1 MTTWVE
7 HPEGGRDRG
16 PRGLARA
23 WVEVLVRPG
32 RFFRNG
38 VAPGDQAPGLTFAVA
53 VAVAYV
59 GGRFL
64 LVPGARPAFFAS
76 EVASV
81 VVGLLVAALVVAPA
95 ALHLTAA
102 LLVVLLAL
110 LVRDRAGVSET
121 VQVVAYASA
130 PMALAGVGVS
140 PWLCAVA
147 GPGGAV
153 TCAGLATAVA
163 GLRVLLACWGAG
175 LLVYGL
181 AVVHGTSLVRAAAAA
196 ALPALLVFGYLFG
209 GVFALESLLGVEL
222 VSRAPEA
229 TSAGARSVEPGT
241 ADATPADMA
250 RQIPER
256 RILPPP

>member
-7 HPEGGRDRG
+7 RPEGGRDRG

-64 LVPGARPAFFAS
+64 LLPGARPDFFAS
-76 EVASV
+76 EAASV
-81 VVGLLVAALVVAPA
+81 AVGLLVAALVVAPA

-102 LLVVLLAL
+102 LLVVPLAL

-121 VQVVAYASA
+121 VQVVAYATA
-130 PMALAGVGVS
+130 PMALAGVGVP
-140 PWLCAVA
+140 PWLCAA
-147 GPGGAV
+147 TGAGGAV

-181 AVVHGTSLVRAAAAA
+181 AVVHETSPVRAAAAA
-196 ALPALLVFGYLFG
+196 AIPALLVFGYLFG
-209 GVFALESLLGVEL
+209 GVSALESLLGVEL
-222 VSRAPEA
+222 VTRPTDAAPAHA
-229 TSAGARSVEPGT
+229 TS
-241 ADATPADMA
+241 ADMA
-250 RQIPER
+250 RQIPQR
-256 RILPPP
+256 RLLPPP